1 VSQHFRPAQ
10 RIRRRPEF
18 KAAYDRGQRVSGRLM
33 TVFLFNRPDAGPARL
48 GIAAT
53 RKFGGAVQRNRAK
66 RVVRD
71 VFRRTVHPPGLDVV
85 VVPRSGFLEATYQ
98 SIEADYAASIARR
111 RAGRSAR

>member
-1 VSQHFRPAQ
+1 VSQHLRPAQ

-18 KAAYDRGQRVSGRLM
+18 KAVYERGQRVSGRLM
-33 TVFLFNRPDAGPARL
+33 TVFLFTRSGNGPARL

-66 RVVRD
+66 RVIRD
-71 VFRRTVHPPGLDVV
+71 VFRKTLHPPDLDVV
-85 VVPRSGFLEATYQ
+85 VVPRSGFLEASYQ
-98 SIEADYAASIARR
+98 SIEADYAACIARR